1 MKYENI
7 SYAKTVYGKAEIK
20 AVVDCLNK
28 STQMGVNARKFESK
42 IAKLFDKKYGLFVNS
57 GSSANLLAAFAAGN
71 ILRKKIWNSI
81 IKNKTSVIPQI
92 LYKEITM
99 EEVNTKIKNLQIFN
113 FIFLMLM
120 V

>member
-42 IAKLFDKKYGLFVNS
+42 IAKLFDKKYGLFVN
-57 GSSANLLAAFAAGN
+57 
-71 ILRKKIWNSI
+71 
-81 IKNKTSVIPQI
+81 
-92 LYKEITM
+92 
-99 EEVNTKIKNLQIFN
+99 
-113 FIFLMLM
+113 
-120 V
+120 